1 MRREACGLRGWPS
14 GGRRNR
20 FTLIE
25 LLVVIAIIAILAAL
39 LLPALKTAKDLAQ
52 QAFCQSNMRQ
62 VYLGLLNYNDDYN
75 SYIPPTKVQLTGTE
89 VIYWT
94 DLLKTYLGDKTPV
107 LGVDDIA
114 WFHNW
119 GPVPKVL
126 TCPLQ
131 QDVTN
136 AWNGIALNNYA
147 LTTSLWGTNWVQIH
161 RIRQP
166 SKLIMF
172 GDAESVQSGKVMGA
186 NSLNGG
192 ALVSWRHA
200 GKSNFFYCD
209 GSQNPSKYQVFG
221 WVQYPMYEWPLP
233 SL

>member
-1 MRREACGLRGWPS
+1 
-14 GGRRNR
+14 
-20 FTLIE
+20 
-25 LLVVIAIIAILAAL
+25 LLVVIAIIAILAAM

-52 QAFCQSNMRQ
+52 QAICQSNMRQ
-62 VYLGLLNYNDDYN
+62 VHLGLFNYTDDYN
-75 SYIPPTKVQLTGTE
+75 SYIPPTRVLLTATE

-94 DLLKTYLGDKTPV
+94 DLLKTYLGDRTPV
-107 LGVDDIA
+107 LGVDDSA

-126 TCPLQ
+126 TCPCQ

-136 AWNGIALNNYA
+136 AWNGIGLNNYA
-147 LTTSLWGTNWVQIH
+147 LTTSLWTTNWVQIH
-161 RIRQP
+161 RVRQP

-172 GDAESVQSGKVMGA
+172 GDAFSVQGGKVMGA

-192 ALVSWRHA
+192 ALVSWRHG

-209 GSQNPSKYQVFG
+209 GHQEPTKIQVFD
-221 WVQYPMYEWPLP
+221 WLKYPMFEWPL
-233 SL
+233 SSQ